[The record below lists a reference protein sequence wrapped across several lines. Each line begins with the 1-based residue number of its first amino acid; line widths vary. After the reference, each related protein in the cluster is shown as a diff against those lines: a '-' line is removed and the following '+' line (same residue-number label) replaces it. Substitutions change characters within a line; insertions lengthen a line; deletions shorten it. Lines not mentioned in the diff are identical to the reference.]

1 MIKEFYYEGRKNGR
15 LDDSQLYERLDQWI
29 GDLPIEYIIVD
40 PSAASFITMIR
51 RYAKYI
57 AKGAD
62 NDVLD
67 GIRVMTTFL
76 NTGRIFFLEGCT
88 NIQREFGLYSWDE
101 DKVDTVVK
109 EEDHCLDQA
118 RYFCYGVL
126 YRQLK
131 WEM

>member
-1 MIKEFYYEGRKNGR
+1 MSACTGVVDF
-15 LDDSQLYERLDQWI
+15 
-29 GDLPIEYIIVD
+29 IIVD
-40 PSAASFITMIR
+40 PSAASFITMIHR
-51 RYAKYI
+51 HAKYI

-76 NTGRIFFLEGCT
+76 NTGRVFFLKDCV
-88 NIQREFGLYSWDE
+88 NIQREFELYSWAE

-109 EEDHCLDQA
+109 EADHCLDQA

-126 YRQLK
+126 YRRLK